1 MAQKCARQLRHST
14 QFEPEGGA
22 QNHSAGTAYS
32 GPRWGEV
39 RFHSQGQWILTLTPL
54 KPRFW
59 STFVQYSL
67 NVLAFLLISDAEI
80 RLTDRYRRIASPQPV
95 PLATRVRKCVQTQ
108 CVFNIFNAPRSESLH
123 RHSETEMRYSL
134 GAVDLQRACSPRQ
147 RVGQI
152 PGRIP
157 GWRGIPLG

>member
-67 NVLAFLLISDAEI
+67 NVLAFLLISDTEI
-80 RLTDRYRRIASPQPV
+80 KLTDRYRRIASPVPSR
-95 PLATRVRKCVQTQ
+95 PLATPSRKCVQTQ
-108 CVFNIFNAPRSESLH
+108 CVFNIFNARRSESLH
-123 RHSETEMRYSL
+123 RHRGTRLMQRL
-134 GAVDLQRACSPRQ
+134 GALVRQ
-147 RVGQI
+147 RPRPSPARPRPLWKPPCRVTVG
-152 PGRIP
+152 
-157 GWRGIPLG
+157 LF